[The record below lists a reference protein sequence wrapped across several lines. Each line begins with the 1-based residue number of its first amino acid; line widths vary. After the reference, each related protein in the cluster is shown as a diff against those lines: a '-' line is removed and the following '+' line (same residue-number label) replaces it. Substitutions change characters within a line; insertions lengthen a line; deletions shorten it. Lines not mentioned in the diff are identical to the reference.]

1 MMNKINI
8 NNMKKTLL
16 LLLAALTAGCIQAQI
31 KYNVTIEGATGKT
44 IYLVSAEDKSVLT
57 QQAPDETGKI
67 QLSGETKEPA
77 VVALSGT
84 SSLRAAMAYFILD
97 DVPATL
103 TLNSTN
109 GSVTVKEGSDLL
121 KKYNHVLEIYN
132 QSQKESQKLYMDYA
146 KLQRQHDNKIP
157 TDVMSRIM
165 KRQNDI
171 AEAEK
176 EALKKELSKNADNLI
191 PLAVLLKN
199 PKQFE
204 TSFTREFLK
213 GYRYAERPSLQAVK
227 TLLEKEALKEPGA
240 PVKDFVM
247 KTPEGKDVHLTDWV
261 GKGKYVLVDFWAS
274 WCGPCRREMPHVK
287 AAYEQYKARG
297 FEIVGVSFDSKHE
310 DWLKGIAELGI
321 TWPQMSDLKGWQC
334 LASDLYN
341 IKSIPSTILFSPE
354 GKVVATDLRGDQIA
368 KKLEELLK

>member
-1 MMNKINI
+1 
-8 NNMKKTLL
+8 MKKTLL

-157 TDVMSRIM
+157 TDVMSGIM

-176 EALKKELSKNADNLI
+176 EVLKKELAKNTDNLI

-213 GYRYAERPSLQAVK
+213 GYHYAERPSLQAVK

-287 AAYEQYKARG
+287 AAYEQYKAKG

>member
-1 MMNKINI
+1 
-8 NNMKKTLL
+8 MKKTLL

-146 KLQRQHDNKIP
+146 KLQREHANKIP
-157 TDVMSRIM
+157 TDVMSGIM

-176 EALKKELSKNADNLI
+176 EALKKELSKNTDNLI

-261 GKGKYVLVDFWAS
+261 GKGKYVLVDFWAP
-274 WCGPCRREMPHVK
+274 WCGPCRSVLPLVEEIAQELHMTVEEAETVRKMLEDAGYTGSQMLPDILYEPDDFVGNDEKMREMK
-287 AAYEQYKARG
+287 AAA
-297 FEIVGVSFDSKHE
+297 ISAS
-310 DWLKGIAELGI
+310 
-321 TWPQMSDLKGWQC
+321 
-334 LASDLYN
+334 ASD
-341 IKSIPSTILFSPE
+341 
-354 GKVVATDLRGDQIA
+354 
-368 KKLEELLK
+368 KKELLKYVRPLPMKPGCG